1 MGSLFESEVYAARNH
16 TPWAAIKLA
25 ELMRDLATEG
35 SDVKLE
41 CAARPSVASRFWWT
55 LSWTTEDGRRWLVDA
70 QTLDLCL
77 WRAAVREQKT
87 RTEIEQARRPAP
99 PANPPILRD

>member
-1 MGSLFESEVYAARNH
+1 MSTLFDSEVYAARNH
-16 TPWAAIKLA
+16 TPWTTIKLA

-41 CAARPSVASRFWWT
+41 CEARPSVASRFWWR

-87 RTEIEQARRPAP
+87 RAELDSSNNGDLPHSP
-99 PANPPILRD
+99 